1 MIKLYS
7 TLLCITLVLIFTNPV
22 YGVGIYEAEDAILKN
37 LTVARARKGFSGTGY
52 VTGFK
57 SGNQSVTFVVEIEE
71 SGFYDLY
78 VGYGAPSGY
87 KVANLA
93 INGEDKTDV
102 ELPEVEGGYGR
113 QLAGSFYLA
122 EGTNSITI
130 DKGWGWYDVDYLEIQ
145 KSNTRPSPQISTQLS
160 NPNSNDETR
169 RLMDFL
175 ISVYGEYI
183 ISGQQVYPN
192 DKNVNLKQIQEVT
205 GKTPAILGLDFI
217 EHSTSRVEHGARS
230 KVTREAI
237 DWHNK
242 GGIVTFCW
250 HWNAPSGLGKDGEPW
265 WSGFYTKAT
274 TFDLKKALADT
285 NSKDY
290 EDLIRDMDIIAE
302 ELKILQKAGVPI
314 IWRPLHEA
322 EGGWFWWGASGPESV
337 ITLWKFMHDRFT
349 NHHGLNNLIW
359 LWDSKSPQWY
369 PGDEWVDMLGFS
381 HYYQERNFDAASGT
395 FFKLADLTG
404 HTKLVAMTEN
414 GAIPDPELALEQGIH
429 WSYFVTWNGDFLEKW
444 NGEEHL
450 KKVYNHERVITFDNL
465 ADFRKE

>member
-1 MIKLYS
+1 
-7 TLLCITLVLIFTNPV
+7 
-22 YGVGIYEAEDAILKN
+22 
-37 LTVARARKGFSGTGY
+37 
-52 VTGFK
+52 
-57 SGNQSVTFVVEIEE
+57 
-71 SGFYDLY
+71 
-78 VGYGAPSGY
+78 
-87 KVANLA
+87 
-93 INGEDKTDV
+93 
-102 ELPEVEGGYGR
+102 
-113 QLAGSFYLA
+113 
-122 EGTNSITI
+122 
-130 DKGWGWYDVDYLEIQ
+130 
-145 KSNTRPSPQISTQLS
+145 
-160 NPNSNDETR
+160 
-169 RLMDFL
+169 
-175 ISVYGEYI
+175 
-183 ISGQQVYPN
+183 
-192 DKNVNLKQIQEVT
+192 
-205 GKTPAILGLDFI
+205 
-217 EHSTSRVEHGARS
+217 
-230 KVTREAI
+230 
-237 DWHNK
+237 
-242 GGIVTFCW
+242 
-250 HWNAPSGLGKDGEPW
+250 
-265 WSGFYTKAT
+265 AT